1 MVPKRAPLDPV
12 VERLRLLDRADELND
27 LKEAITAPLFTE
39 LARQGAKNLA
49 NPSEPP
55 FSQYGL
61 IAGTSSDGS
70 PKADDM
76 LYFNVAAPSS
86 TFICGSQGSGKSHT
100 LSCLLE
106 NCLIK
111 SDANELPRPLTGI
124 LFHYDSF
131 TSDGGGSPCE
141 AAFLSTHPD
150 ITVRVLCAPTNVAL
164 IRKTYDKLRN
174 VQIEEL
180 RINEADLN
188 TQRMM
193 DLMAVKEGGSMPL
206 YIHVIHRILRDL
218 RAEQQATGSS
228 FNYASFKNKIALEP
242 LAPAQ
247 RGPLTQRM
255 ETLESFLAKEQALP
269 KWGKTK
275 SASSPPRKAAG
286 NDWSPKQGQ
295 LTIVDLS
302 CPCVTAETAC
312 SLFNICLSL
321 FLEQD
326 FDVGRVVALD
336 EAHKYMNESAEA
348 GVLTTRLLST
358 IRLQRHLAA
367 RIFISTQEPTISP
380 KLLDLC
386 SVTIVHRFTSPDW
399 LLALQR
405 HLAGVSIIRR
415 LQEKNAADADDA
427 TVEMAD
433 GVKTLSIEESDPT
446 AAMFAHIVRLKVGEA
461 LLFAPSAVLSID
473 SSSSIRKLNHDVLK
487 IRVRKRVTEDGGKS
501 VMAG

>member
-1 MVPKRAPLDPV
+1 M
-12 VERLRLLDRADELND
+12 LRFLDRPDDRNHLN
-27 LKEAITAPLFTE
+27 EIVTTPVFTE
-39 LARQGAKNLA
+39 PARQAAAKLA
-49 NPSEPP
+49 SSSKPG

-61 IAGTSSDGS
+61 IAGISNDGS
-70 PKADDM
+70 PKVDDM
-76 LYFNVAAPSS
+76 LHFNVSVPSS

-106 NCLIK
+106 NCLIR

-124 LFHYDSF
+124 VFHYDSF
-131 TSDGGGSPCE
+131 ISDGGGSPCE
-141 AAFLSTHPD
+141 AAFLSTHPG
-150 ITVRVLCAPTNVAL
+150 TSVRVLCAPTNVAV
-164 IRKTYDKLRN
+164 IRKTYSELPN
-174 VQIEEL
+174 VKIEEL
-180 RINEADLN
+180 RLNETDLN

-206 YIHVIHRILRDL
+206 YVHVIHRILRDL
-218 RAEQQATGSS
+218 RGEQQATGSS
-228 FNYASFKNKIALEP
+228 FRYASFKDKIGLEP
-242 LAPAQ
+242 LTPAQ

-255 ETLESFLAKEQALP
+255 ETLESFLVKEQLSPSRGSAN
-269 KWGKTK
+269 KTK
-275 SASSPPRKAAG
+275 FASKPLKKAAG
-286 NDWSPKQGQ
+286 NDWNPTPGQ

-321 FLEQD
+321 FLEQKP
-326 FDVGRVVALD
+326 DVGRVVALD

-348 GVLTTRLLST
+348 GVLTQQLLST
-358 IRLQRHLAA
+358 IRLQRHLGA

-405 HLAGVSIIRR
+405 HLAGVSIVRR
-415 LQEKNAADADDA
+415 LREKTAADADDA
-427 TVEMAD
+427 TEQLAD
-433 GVKTLSIEESDPT
+433 RVKTLSIEDSDSA
-446 AAMFAHIVRLKVGEA
+446 AAMLAHIVRLRVGEA

-473 SSSSIRKLNHDVLK
+473 SSSSVRKLNHDVLK

-501 VMAG
+501 IMAG